1 MEQATKR
8 QKIIWTTAGI
18 ILFAVLMYVA
28 YRKIKNQKGY
38 TDTGSFFTNGNTG
51 TSAVVSNELAQRYN
65 CKNTNEATFP
75 LKQGSRGWQVEIVQ
89 RICNYLLLPPFDPIS
104 IDGIW
109 GSNTEVAVQ
118 QTLNKTQ
125 ITESDFYG
133 LITVYGNKI

>member
-1 MEQATKR
+1 MEATKR

-51 TSAVVSNELAQRYN
+51 TSAVA
-65 CKNTNEATFP
+65 KNTNEAKFP

-89 RICNYLLLPPFDPIS
+89 RICNYLLLPPYDPIS

>member
-1 MEQATKR
+1 MEATKR

-65 CKNTNEATFP
+65 CTNTNEAMFP

-89 RICNYLLLPPFDPIS
+89 RICNYLLLPPFAPIS
-104 IDGIW
+104 TDGIW

-118 QTLNKTQ
+118 Q

>member
-1 MEQATKR
+1 MEATKR

-38 TDTGSFFTNGNTG
+38 TDT
-51 TSAVVSNELAQRYN
+51 SAVVSNELAQRYK
-65 CKNTNEATFP
+65 CKNTNEAMFP

-89 RICNYLLLPPFDPIS
+89 RICNYLLQPSFAPIS
-104 IDGIW
+104 TDGIW
-109 GSNTEVAVQ
+109 GSNTKVAVQ
-118 QTLNKTQ
+118 QTLDKTQ

-133 LITVYGNKI
+133 LIMVYGNII

>member
-1 MEQATKR
+1 MEATKR

-65 CKNTNEATFP
+65 CTNTNEAMFP

-89 RICNYLLLPPFDPIS
+89 RICNYLLLPPFAPIS
-104 IDGIW
+104 TDGIW